1 MDVPGGKEEDM
12 SKLRTM
18 TTSLLVGLTL
28 AVVAAP
34 IVSAAPPAGVHSGR
48 PLAAQLTGAAEV
60 PGPGDPDGSGVAT
73 LRLNQGQRTI
83 CYRITV
89 AGIAP
94 ATAAHIHLA
103 PAGVAGP
110 VVVTLIAP
118 TSGTAE
124 ACATVER
131 SLIKA
136 IRKDPASY
144 YVNVHNA
151 EFPAGAVRGQLAR
164 WAPGQ

>member
-1 MDVPGGKEEDM
+1 M
-12 SKLRTM
+12 SKLRSM
-18 TTSLLVGLTL
+18 TAGLLVGLTL
-28 AVVAAP
+28 ALVAAP
-34 IVSAAPPAGVHSGR
+34 IVSAAPPSGVQSGR

-60 PGPGDPDGSGVAT
+60 PGPGDPDGTGVAS
-73 LRLNQGQRTI
+73 LRLNQGQQTI

-89 AGIAP
+89 TGIVLP
-94 ATAAHIHLA
+94 AAAAHIHVA

-110 VVVTLIAP
+110 VVVTLGAPAANGIAEGCV
-118 TSGTAE
+118 TGVDA
-124 ACATVER
+124 

-144 YVNVHNA
+144 YVNVHNGVY
-151 EFPAGAVRGQLAR
+151 PAGAVRGQLTT